1 MLQRIQ
7 TIYLILALV
16 LTVVCLAMPV
26 GIFDNSTTMEGTTTL
41 LNLWKN
47 TPVGVDYS
55 VWPLFAVLLPTC
67 PICVFAIF
75 AYKSRK
81 MQMKLCLFN
90 VLLILVWIGLLV
102 FFAYVQ
108 PGNESAFH
116 PSAYAFF
123 PVVALVLYLLAR
135 KGIKHDEKL
144 IRDMD
149 RIR

>member
-26 GIFDNSTTMEGTTTL
+26 GTFDNSTTMEGSTLL
-41 LNLWKN
+41 LNLWKA
-47 TPVGVDYS
+47 TPAGVDYG

-81 MQMKLCLFN
+81 VQVRLCLLN
-90 VLLILVWIGLLV
+90 VLLILVWISLFV
-102 FFAYVQ
+102 FFAYIE

-116 PSAYAFF
+116 PSVYAFF
-123 PVVALVLYLLAR
+123 PVISLVLYLLAR
-135 KGIKHDEKL
+135 RGIKHDEKL

>member
-26 GIFDNSTTMEGTTTL
+26 GTFDNSTTMEGSTLL
-41 LNLWKN
+41 LNLWKA
-47 TPVGVDYS
+47 TPAGVDYG

-81 MQMKLCLFN
+81 VQMKLCLLN
-90 VLLILVWIGLLV
+90 VLLILVWISFFV
-102 FFAYVQ
+102 FFAYIE

-116 PSAYAFF
+116 PSVYAFF
-123 PVVALVLYLLAR
+123 PVISLVLYLLAR
-135 KGIKHDEKL
+135 RGIKHDEKL